1 MSESHYPS
9 RAELE
14 ARLQNVA
21 AAPRESG
28 VVEMIVRRPATGERE
43 VLPAARLDAEEGLVG
58 DRWLAKPHRSR
69 AEQLTLMCT
78 RAIAAFAGERERW
91 PLAGDQL
98 YVDFDLSEA
107 NLPPGTRI
115 AVGTSEIEI
124 SAEPHLPCKKFRERY
139 GLDAMRVAASDAGR
153 SLRMRGVNATVVVSG
168 EVWVGDVV
176 RKLDGK

>member
-1 MSESHYPS
+1 MT
-9 RAELE
+9 
-14 ARLQNVA
+14 
-21 AAPRESG
+21 G
-28 VVEMIVRRPATGERE
+28 VDT
-43 VLPAARLDAEEGLVG
+43 
-58 DRWLAKPHRSR
+58 R

-153 SLRMRGVNATVVVSG
+153 SLRLRGVNATVVVSG